1 MCSDAKKNLFPQQTK
16 KPPSNKTMW
25 FQTMLLATLSLAEYG
40 KYLLSSLGRCN
51 RSLRLHRPD
60 NLYVRVNSIEGMWL
74 AAFLQKQRLANRV
87 TIVEDDVET
96 EKEIPA
102 SDIDEEDFLTLDA
115 AFRSV
120 GVDIEWEPAPIAK
133 KPVEKEKDWAL
144 FTSADQTKEKE
155 EEEVDESKLRP
166 EDGWKRINQAFK
178 DQLWTEER
186 LPEQELLYVIDA
198 RDDDESADF
207 PSTLRQALRII
218 GVLNI
223 EIDMLSM
230 QYMFEAMVPQ
240 AEELPEVEE
249 MPQGEEADIAV
260 EKEEQVEEEKV
271 EI

>member
-1 MCSDAKKNLFPQQTK
+1 
-16 KPPSNKTMW
+16 
-25 FQTMLLATLSLAEYG
+25 MLLATLSLAEYG
-40 KYLLSSLGRCN
+40 KYFLSSLGRCN

-60 NLYVRVNSIEGMWL
+60 NLYVRVNSIQGMWL

-87 TIVEDDVET
+87 TIVED

-155 EEEVDESKLRP
+155 EEDVDESKLRP
-166 EDGWKRINQAFK
+166 EDGWKQINQAFK
-178 DQLWTEER
+178 DQLWAEER
-186 LPEQELLYVIDA
+186 LPEQELMYVIDA

-207 PSTLRQALRII
+207 ASTLRQALRII

-240 AEELPEVEE
+240 AETPQEEEIPEVETSE
-249 MPQGEEADIAV
+249 IQGEENITH
-260 EKEEQVEEEKV
+260 EKKEQVEEEKA
-271 EI
+271 EN

>member
-1 MCSDAKKNLFPQQTK
+1 MTK
-16 KPPSNKTMW
+16 KISPPNKQKPTPNKTMW

-40 KYLLSSLGRCN
+40 KYFLSSLGRCN

-87 TIVEDDVET
+87 TIVED

-102 SDIDEEDFLTLDA
+102 SDIDEEDLLTLDA

-133 KPVEKEKDWAL
+133 KAVEKEKDWAL
-144 FTSADQTKEKE
+144 FTSADQTKEKK

-166 EDGWKRINQAFK
+166 EDGWKQINQAFK
-178 DQLWTEER
+178 DQLWTEEH
-186 LPEQELLYVIDA
+186 LPEQELMYVIDA
-198 RDDDESADF
+198 RDDNESADF
-207 PSTLRQALRII
+207 ASTLRQALRII

-240 AEELPEVEE
+240 EEQIPEVEE

-260 EKEEQVEEEKV
+260 EKTEQVEEEKV

>member
-1 MCSDAKKNLFPQQTK
+1 
-16 KPPSNKTMW
+16 
-25 FQTMLLATLSLAEYG
+25 MLLATLSLAEYG
-40 KYLLSSLGRCN
+40 KYFLSSLGRCN

-87 TIVEDDVET
+87 TIVET

-155 EEEVDESKLRP
+155 EQEVDESKLRP
-166 EDGWKRINQAFK
+166 EDGWKQINQAFK
-178 DQLWTEER
+178 DQLWEEER
-186 LPEQELLYVIDA
+186 LPEQELMYVIDA
-198 RDDDESADF
+198 REDDESADF
-207 PSTLRQALRII
+207 ASTLRQALRII

-249 MPQGEEADIAV
+249 MPQVEEADIAV
-260 EKEEQVEEEKV
+260 EKKEQVEEEKV

>member
-1 MCSDAKKNLFPQQTK
+1 
-16 KPPSNKTMW
+16 
-25 FQTMLLATLSLAEYG
+25 MLLATLSLAEYG
-40 KYLLSSLGRCN
+40 KYFLSSLGRCN
-51 RSLRLHRPD
+51 RSLRLHRPN
-60 NLYVRVNSIEGMWL
+60 NLYVRVNSIQGMWL

-87 TIVEDDVET
+87 TIVED

-120 GVDIEWEPAPIAK
+120 GVDIEWEPAPLAK

-144 FTSADQTKEKE
+144 FTSADQTKKKEE

-166 EDGWKRINQAFK
+166 EDGWKQINQEFK

-186 LPEQELLYVIDA
+186 LPEQELMYVIDA

-207 PSTLRQALRII
+207 SSTLQQALRII
-218 GVLNI
+218 GVLSI

-230 QYMFEAMVPQ
+230 QYIFEAMVPQ
-240 AEELPEVEE
+240 SETPEVEE
-249 MPQGEEADIAV
+249 
-260 EKEEQVEEEKV
+260 EEE
-271 EI
+271 EEEEDIYTT

>member
-1 MCSDAKKNLFPQQTK
+1 MCSDDKKNLSPQQTK
-16 KPPSNKTMW
+16 KPPPNKTMW

-40 KYLLSSLGRCN
+40 KYFLSSLGRCN

-87 TIVEDDVET
+87 TIVEET

-155 EEEVDESKLRP
+155 EEVDESKLRP
-166 EDGWKRINQAFK
+166 EDGWKQINQAFK
-178 DQLWTEER
+178 DQLWTVEH
-186 LPEQELLYVIDA
+186 LPEQELMYVIDA
-198 RDDDESADF
+198 REDDESADF
-207 PSTLRQALRII
+207 ASTLRQALRII

-240 AEELPEVEE
+240 AEQIPEVETSE
-249 MPQGEEADIAV
+249 DPEEEDITH
-260 EKEEQVEEEKV
+260 EKKEEEQVEEEKA

>member
-1 MCSDAKKNLFPQQTK
+1 
-16 KPPSNKTMW
+16 
-25 FQTMLLATLSLAEYG
+25 MLLTTLSLAEYG
-40 KYLLSSLGRCN
+40 KYFLSSLGRCN

-60 NLYVRVNSIEGMWL
+60 NLYVRVNSIQGMWL

-87 TIVEDDVET
+87 TIVEET

-155 EEEVDESKLRP
+155 EEDVDESKLRP
-166 EDGWKRINQAFK
+166 EDGWKQINQAFK
-178 DQLWTEER
+178 DQLWAEER
-186 LPEQELLYVIDA
+186 LPEQELMYVIDA

-207 PSTLRQALRII
+207 ASTLRQALRII

-240 AEELPEVEE
+240 EEQIPEVETSE
-249 MPQGEEADIAV
+249 DPEEEDITP
-260 EKEEQVEEEKV
+260 EKKEEEQVEEEKA

>member
-1 MCSDAKKNLFPQQTK
+1 
-16 KPPSNKTMW
+16 MW

-40 KYLLSSLGRCN
+40 KYFLSSLGRCN

-60 NLYVRVNSIEGMWL
+60 NLYVRVNSIQGMWL

-87 TIVEDDVET
+87 TIVED

-155 EEEVDESKLRP
+155 EEDVDESKLRP
-166 EDGWKRINQAFK
+166 EDGWKQINQAFK
-178 DQLWTEER
+178 DQLWAEER
-186 LPEQELLYVIDA
+186 LPEQELMYVIDA

-207 PSTLRQALRII
+207 ASTLRQALRII

-240 AEELPEVEE
+240 AETPQEEEIPEVETSE
-249 MPQGEEADIAV
+249 IQGEENITH
-260 EKEEQVEEEKV
+260 EKKEQVEEEKA
-271 EI
+271 EN